1 MENDLQ
7 SIFKL
12 LWTEIDFDDHPLH
25 GGHGLNPEG
34 NVSIQSEDDHIH
46 VSDER
51 AMITLVH
58 PSIIKAKDT
67 KRIHRD
73 VVNNAGLSLNQH
85 IIALTENLEIIENPP
100 ERVHPATLPISW
112 INPELRKSFLLGNLL
127 DKPMEKI
134 GESASWRE
142 DLWKWRKNF
151 SKLLPNWTWH
161 LEFGNKSDR
170 LGWYIRAPGNTLF
183 TIFLGWG
190 WLKEDKSDL
199 HGFFLFERAPLG
211 ELDRDDEHDPNV
223 ADKNRT
229 EFLFS
234 EDGHLNKL
242 NVSISNGKVIFDHA
256 EIIHFESGLWPLVMG
271 RAPANW
277 DESEVTLW
285 FHEMLSMLQPSIDYV
300 SMT

>member
-1 MENDLQ
+1 MQNDLG
-7 SIFKL
+7 SIFKI
-12 LWTEIDFDDHPLH
+12 LWTEIDFDDHPTH
-25 GGHGLNPEG
+25 GAHGSNPEG
-34 NVSIQSEDDHIH
+34 NVTLQSEDDHIH
-46 VSDER
+46 ISDER
-51 AMITLVH
+51 VLITLAH
-58 PSIIKAKDT
+58 SSIIKGNDT
-67 KRIHRD
+67 ERIYLD
-73 VVNNAGLSLNQH
+73 MVNNLGISLDQH
-85 IIALTENLEIIENPP
+85 VIALTENFEIIVEPP

-112 INPELRKSFLLGNLL
+112 ITPELRNSPLLGKLL
-127 DKPMEKI
+127 DKPMENI
-134 GESASWRE
+134 GESETWRD

-151 SKLLPNWTWH
+151 SKLLPKWTWH

-211 ELDRDDEHDPNV
+211 ELDRDDEHEPNV
-223 ADKNRT
+223 ADESRT

-234 EDGHLNKL
+234 EDGHLYKL
-242 NVSISNGKVIFDHA
+242 NDSISNKQVKFDHA

-277 DESEVTLW
+277 NEPEVTLW
-285 FHEMLSMLQPSIDYV
+285 FHEMFSMLQPSIDYV
-300 SMT
+300 SIT